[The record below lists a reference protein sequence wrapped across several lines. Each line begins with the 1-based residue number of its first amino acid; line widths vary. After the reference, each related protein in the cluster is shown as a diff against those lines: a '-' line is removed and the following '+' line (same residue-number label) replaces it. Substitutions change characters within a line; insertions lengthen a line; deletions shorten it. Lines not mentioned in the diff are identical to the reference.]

1 MATGINSPIGTLPVE
16 MLHRIF
22 DNLDAETILLS
33 IRVVS
38 RLFQAAAS
46 TYNRY
51 SIDFQLISTSK
62 FPLLCRLIN
71 PENVISLTLLN
82 NYRTFN
88 QTDLFISL
96 THLKQF
102 TRLHSLTLDI
112 NESQLNFVLERINLN
127 TLTSLS
133 FNIGI
138 YDNRWTDT
146 TLNFLSSALSQTTF
160 RRLELYIR
168 PETKSRISWPVNC
181 TIRNLTINNGIYMD
195 DLCKIFQNSPYLN
208 TLIMNEFPKMMN
220 KNLSLRFRQLTSLTF
235 KDFCIVIDELES
247 FLLLTPSLIQLKL
260 IGGRGMLD
268 GKKWEEL
275 IQRNLPQL
283 NKFEFY
289 FTQSISTMLSST
301 DPELIIS
308 SFQTSFWI
316 EHKKWF
322 VTCEYHFENSKSI
335 HLYSLPI
342 CKPFLYYIPISK
354 KISSS
359 TYPLIMNN
367 DLSMMDN
374 IKLLELDWT
383 ESLTD
388 DIQEKQKIIT
398 NQPLFSNVI
407 EININSQRVWPLLS
421 LQSLSI
427 FIDISRI
434 VQIKIYSMYF
444 DEYDQNIWINIGNF
458 MKQAD
463 NLSSFIIENNSH
475 IYYSNPTMENIYSIL
490 PRHVRYLE
498 IPIDHLNKIPMIFE
512 RCENLSTI
520 RFHCDNTYFSR
531 KVINWFDN
539 NTTNTTCHLD
549 DKIVCIWLG
558 KKKHHLLE
566 RFTNHSIEQRPFKL
580 INQFFKK

>member
-1 MATGINSPIGTLPVE
+1 
-16 MLHRIF
+16 
-22 DNLDAETILLS
+22 
-33 IRVVS
+33 
-38 RLFQAAAS
+38 
-46 TYNRY
+46 
-51 SIDFQLISTSK
+51 
-62 FPLLCRLIN
+62 
-71 PENVISLTLLN
+71 
-82 NYRTFN
+82 
-88 QTDLFISL
+88 
-96 THLKQF
+96 
-102 TRLHSLTLDI
+102 
-112 NESQLNFVLERINLN
+112 
-127 TLTSLS
+127 
-133 FNIGI
+133 
-138 YDNRWTDT
+138 
-146 TLNFLSSALSQTTF
+146 
-160 RRLELYIR
+160 
-168 PETKSRISWPVNC
+168 
-181 TIRNLTINNGIYMD
+181 
-195 DLCKIFQNSPYLN
+195 
-208 TLIMNEFPKMMN
+208 
-220 KNLSLRFRQLTSLTF
+220 
-235 KDFCIVIDELES
+235 VIDELES
-247 FLLLTPSLIQLKL
+247 FLLLTPSLIHLKL

-275 IQRNLPQL
+275 IQRNLPQV

-289 FTQSISTMLSST
+289 FTQSVSTMLSST
-301 DPELIIS
+301 DPESITS
-308 SFQTSFWI
+308 SFQTPFWL

-322 VTCEYHFENSKSI
+322 VTCEYHFENPKSI

-398 NQPLFSNVI
+398 YQPLFSNVT
-407 EININSQRVWPLLS
+407 EININSQQVWPLLS

-434 VQIKIYSMYF
+434 VQMKIYSMYF
-444 DEYDQNIWINIGNF
+444 DEYDQNIWIDIGNF
-458 MKQAD
+458 MKQAN

-475 IYYSNPTMENIYSIL
+475 IYYSTPTMENIYSIL

-498 IPIDHLNKIPMIFE
+498 IPIDHLNKIPVMFE
-512 RCENLSTI
+512 RCENLSVI
-520 RFHCDNTYFSR
+520 RFHCDNTHFSR

-539 NTTNTTCHLD
+539 NTINTTCHLD

-566 RFTNHSIEQRPFKL
+566 RFTNHSIDQRPFKL